1 MYIGDKVSSVGEC
14 EVAVT
19 ARTRFVMQ
27 RCRMWQAMC
36 KDVFSDVGS

>member
-1 MYIGDKVSSVGEC
+1 MGVFMYIGDKVSSVGEC

-27 RCRMWQAMC
+27 H
-36 KDVFSDVGS
+36 